1 MLQVNEDYISR
12 NREQDIGVDLVRLDE
27 AEADEMWSYVAKKSN
42 QVWLWWVLDHN
53 TNEPIAYVF
62 GTREHAYL
70 DDLRDILGLYFEI
83 KTIYTDGNPA
93 YLNITESTVIQG
105 KRNTQKIEGRHT
117 ALRTWC
123 SRLVRKGIRFSK
135 TFQMHKIAVGLVINY
150 WYFGRV
156 LW

>member
-1 MLQVNEDYISR
+1 MELCGQKIQPS
-12 NREQDIGVDLVRLDE
+12 
-27 AEADEMWSYVAKKSN
+27 VAVPGRKSKICCSAM
-42 QVWLWWVLDHN
+42 QPGWILDHN

-70 DDLRDILGLYFEI
+70 DNLRDILGLYFEI

-93 YLNITESTVIQG
+93 YLNITESTIIQG

-156 LW
+156 VW